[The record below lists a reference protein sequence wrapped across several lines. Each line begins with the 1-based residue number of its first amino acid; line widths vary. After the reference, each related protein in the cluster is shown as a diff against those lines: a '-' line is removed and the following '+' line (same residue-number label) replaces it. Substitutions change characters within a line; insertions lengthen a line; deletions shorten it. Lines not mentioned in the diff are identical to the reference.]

1 MRLVASG
8 GFIKEEAMLFR
19 VSSWFGAVVIGL
31 LLVSNANAQE
41 DPASPTY
48 SQPFQ
53 VSKTAYDVND
63 IEELFVEGERLRGED
78 MNILEMERVY
88 RWKDT
93 AARSFKTGQYEK
105 AFPQLSVLAR
115 MGFKDAQARLS
126 YIYLH
131 GLAGQ
136 QKSNMEA
143 LGWLG
148 VAATGETRPAYRN
161 MFKQMMSEIPSEHR
175 SMVDA
180 HVQSYRDK
188 YGAESLGV
196 TCDRSRTGHISKFVC
211 RYTAEAQEIFIW
223 RSLYSF
229 LHGRTL

>member
-1 MRLVASG
+1 
-8 GFIKEEAMLFR
+8 MLLG
-19 VSSWFGAVVIGL
+19 VPSWFVGAAVGL
-31 LLVSNANAQE
+31 LLVSITNAQE
-41 DPASPTY
+41 GPRSPSN
-48 SQPFQ
+48 SQPLQ
-53 VSKTAYDVND
+53 APQTAYDVND
-63 IEELFVEGERLRGED
+63 IEELFVEGERPRGED

-131 GLAGQ
+131 GLGGQ

-161 MFKQMMSEIPSEHR
+161 MFKQMMGEIPSEHR
-175 SMVDA
+175 EMVDA

-188 YGAESLGV
+188 YGSEELGI
-196 TCDRSRTGHISKFVC
+196 TCARSRTGHISKFVC

-223 RSLYSF
+223 RNLYAF
-229 LHGRTL
+229 FRGTEGA

>member
-78 MNILEMERVY
+78 MNILEMER
-88 RWKDT
+88 
-93 AARSFKTGQYEK
+93 
-105 AFPQLSVLAR
+105 
-115 MGFKDAQARLS
+115 RLP
-126 YIYLH
+126 L
-131 GLAGQ
+131 
-136 QKSNMEA
+136 E
-143 LGWLG
+143 
-148 VAATGETRPAYRN
+148 
-161 MFKQMMSEIPSEHR
+161 
-175 SMVDA
+175 
-180 HVQSYRDK
+180 
-188 YGAESLGV
+188 
-196 TCDRSRTGHISKFVC
+196 GHC
-211 RYTAEAQEIFIW
+211 CT
-223 RSLYSF
+223 
-229 LHGRTL
+229 